1 MLIDT
6 HTHLFLPEFNEDRTA
21 VVDRAVEAGVI
32 KMILP
37 NVDGSTVCGMLSLA
51 DRYPDNCYPCIG
63 LHPTS
68 VRKDFQEELEHVRN
82 LLVSGKFY
90 AIGETGIDLYWDK
103 SFLAEQTEAFRSQ
116 IILAETFHLPLII
129 HCRNSFEEII
139 SIIEKM
145 NHGQLTGVFH
155 SFAGDRGQAA
165 RIINNGFKL
174 GIGGIV
180 TYKNSGLDQVLA
192 GIDIKHIVLETDA
205 PYLTPVPFRG
215 KRNESRYLTYM
226 AGKLAEIYQIP
237 VGEVADTTTAT
248 ARQLFNM

>member
-6 HTHLFLPEFNEDRTA
+6 HTHLFLPEFNEDKTD

-180 TYKNSGLDQVLA
+180 TYKNSGL
-192 GIDIKHIVLETDA
+192 
-205 PYLTPVPFRG
+205 
-215 KRNESRYLTYM
+215 
-226 AGKLAEIYQIP
+226 EIGRASCRER
-237 VGEVADTTTAT
+237 V
-248 ARQLFNM
+248 

>member
-1 MLIDT
+1 
-6 HTHLFLPEFNEDRTA
+6 
-21 VVDRAVEAGVI
+21 
-32 KMILP
+32 
-37 NVDGSTVCGMLSLA
+37 
-51 DRYPDNCYPCIG
+51 
-63 LHPTS
+63 
-68 VRKDFQEELEHVRN
+68 
-82 LLVSGKFY
+82 
-90 AIGETGIDLYWDK
+90 
-103 SFLAEQTEAFRSQ
+103 
-116 IILAETFHLPLII
+116 LII